1 MSSPSSS
8 LPYKLC
14 KPEHSK
20 LPKSFSS
27 NFLNINPLTAIT
39 SPRNSELFSKTKS
52 SHKPNTKGQPSVV
65 LYRKSDKLPYNKFEL
80 NFKDSGYVTDGGI
93 NKKRERYSN
102 IHSPKHTFISNST
115 KNNKQLMNSKSMR
128 SIKKQPN
135 ANLILMTMNSH
146 HKLLSPSKA
155 HINVASPKIRTSSAV
170 TSPSNKKY
178 TVSPSNQSSIK
189 AKKKKTKGGDS
200 TNNVNNVVSSN
211 NSNVNQQQQQ
221 QQYNEE
227 DKLNQQQLL
236 IERNFINILRDSQLS
251 RDININNDR
260 RREEV
265 ERKRRKLND
274 NGVSLS
280 NIDKILNGE
289 SPSQSESNNNTALS
303 NNNNNNIIHHPKI
316 KQIHLKHKPSQ
327 PYSTSN
333 TNNNN
338 NNSPSKLSSPS
349 RQILKP
355 KIDNLEYYQQIQQ
368 HRKFNNNNN
377 SKPKTKKSKS
387 NNTKISIDSSF
398 RESSSK
404 HNKQPH
410 ISSSNSLLDSKLLCG
425 ASENEYKKTHRSQE
439 DIQKYMYIKRK
450 NEIINE
456 ENKIKQK
463 NKRILS
469 NFQELFNLS
478 NVRRCFPKTT
488 KHKLTKHK
496 HHHHRHQHQQYK
508 YMDSNMN
515 ISTIIDEN
523 ILKDELFNVHNILHY
538 NDDAVL
544 LLPFHNA
551 NANHHSDSNMTIR
564 SEHAV
569 VDNNVNDDTKKHTI
583 KKANK
588 NSISSSNKH
597 SEDNE
602 QIKEEDLLTS
612 ERNVKLTVTSKYE
625 RTPKPS
631 MPNNNNNNTNTPSII
646 TKTNQ
651 SNKPINNNINNVNI
665 NIHHIDDNIRTTSDI
680 VVTKE
685 MNIPSLSHSYNTN
698 PNNQHTDI
706 IIEPRCVLNLV
717 EIIKIIIQRKVFS
730 FLYQLYIT
738 KMIHIQYYNGI
749 SLLIAILKYNAFRQL
764 ENYAIYNSYYIT
776 LMKMFSPFI
785 RTQFEFFIN
794 QLQYKKK
801 VEFLME
807 FLTKR
812 FKLTCLAR
820 IHFYGNIRTSQ
831 RNYITNRFRKLV
843 RPWLM
848 EAFDV
853 FVYNVN
859 SKYGDSYNSDDED
872 DDDDDTMYLAERRM
886 KTFLYRSL
894 SSEES
899 YFIDPNSEGS
909 RNLHNLIGVMKSFDD
924 KREEEFDGEN
934 AFRGLKENVFRV
946 IKENAKE
953 KVWKRMNDKQ
963 SEDIKHVNS
972 IKKSD
977 DKDNG
982 NILVDSIEVGND
994 EGHHSEQSQ
1003 VSGNDKVDKVN
1014 EVSSHELKQQQQ
1026 HVGTEQDISV
1036 DKEHSN
1042 IDWVINLPSDTKS
1055 KDNETR
1061 ITNEKPK
1068 LEIIIEPS
1076 KETLLKDINNTNT
1089 YNNITSPL
1097 IHSPKIDLPF
1107 TPPPH
1112 KSKDED
1118 EPPIN
1123 PFTQLDMNAL
1133 AEAITNDIINNMV
1146 HQELTKP
1153 KLLPHKHFISQTN
1166 PNNNNNLQLSQSGS
1180 LTSSSL
1186 NNLTNS
1192 DKQRDSSSPKHA
1204 SSYTNIAFYS
1214 NINDNILASY
1224 SLSSVFNRTLKEKKK
1239 QHAITLYN
1247 QQIGPQL
1254 IQLIKHEIIINY
1266 SDILNN
1272 ISSPLR
1278 NIPEGLMTS
1287 LVLENTELLKKN
1299 YRLSQINKEISDI
1312 LNKQRILNAFAP
1324 INKRIRLQTSKQL
1337 IDKTS
1342 KLTGKPLEYAEQEYD
1357 DMLNNC
1363 LIDATIELINKER
1376 KYGDAGE
1383 PLPWSNRTR
1392 DIAFKYDKSNPH
1404 KLASYIEQQLTLL
1417 LNEKM
1422 GLINDNYDY
1431 LYPEQV
1437 NIERDRKL
1445 IENIKHELKEDE
1457 PQWTNLEIQETQLKL
1472 EVTDMILEQCYNE
1485 VVEILEHIQ
1494 FSRKRPDLYQYK
1506 SIYACEE
1513 MPRLSFQMTTTNDGQ
1528 EDDSDV
1534 INI

>member
-20 LPKSFSS
+20 IPKSFSS

-39 SPRNSELFSKTKS
+39 SPRNSEIFSKTKS

-65 LYRKSDKLPYNKFEL
+65 LYRKTDKLPYNKFEL

-115 KNNKQLMNSKSMR
+115 KNNKKLMNSKSMR
-128 SIKKQPN
+128 SIKKQSN
-135 ANLILMTMNSH
+135 SNLILMTTNSH
-146 HKLLSPSKA
+146 HKMLSPSKA
-155 HINVASPKIRTSSAV
+155 HINIASPKNRTSSAV

-178 TVSPSNQSSIK
+178 TLSPSNQSSIK
-189 AKKKKTKGGDS
+189 AKKKKTKGGD
-200 TNNVNNVVSSN
+200 NNVNNVGNSN
-211 NSNVNQQQQQ
+211 NGNINQQQQ

-251 RDININNDR
+251 RDNNINKDR

-289 SPSQSESNNNTALS
+289 SPSQSESNNEVAT
-303 NNNNNNIIHHPKI
+303 NNNNNIYHPKI

-338 NNSPSKLSSPS
+338 NNPSKLSSPS

-368 HRKFNNNNN
+368 HRKFNNN

-387 NNTKISIDSSF
+387 NNTKISINSSF

-496 HHHHRHQHQQYK
+496 HHHHRQHQQQYK

-523 ILKDELFNVHNILHY
+523 ILKDEVFNVHNILHY
-538 NDDAVL
+538 HDDAVL
-544 LLPFHNA
+544 LLPFHHA
-551 NANHHSDSNMTIR
+551 NANHHSDSNTNTIIG

-569 VDNNVNDDTKKHTI
+569 VDNNVNDDTKKHTTTTI

-588 NSISSSNKH
+588 SSISSSNKH

-612 ERNVKLTVTSKYE
+612 ERNVKPTVTSKYE

-631 MPNNNNNNTNTPSII
+631 IPNNNNNANTPSII

-665 NIHHIDDNIRTTSDI
+665 NIHQIEDNIRTTSDI

-717 EIIKIIIQRKVFS
+717 EIIKIIIQRKVFY
-730 FLYQLYIT
+730 FFYQLYIT
-738 KMIHIQYYNGI
+738 EMIRLQYKTGI
-749 SLLIAILKYNAFRQL
+749 LYLIAILKYYAFRQL
-764 ENYAIYNSYYIT
+764 ENYATYKSYYII
-776 LMKMFSPFI
+776 LMKLLSPFI

-794 QLQYKKK
+794 QLTYKKK
-801 VEFLME
+801 IEYLME

-812 FKLTCLAR
+812 FKVTCLAR

-831 RNYITNRFRKLV
+831 RNYIINVFRKLA

-859 SKYGDSYNSDDED
+859 NKYGYSYNSDDED
-872 DDDDDTMYLAERRM
+872 EDDMMYLAENRM
-886 KTFLYRSL
+886 KTFLYMSL

-909 RNLHNLIGVMKSFDD
+909 PNLHNLYAMMESFDD
-924 KREEEFDGEN
+924 KGGEEFDGEN
-934 AFRGLKENVFRV
+934 IFRV
-946 IKENAKE
+946 LKENAKE
-953 KVWKRMNDKQ
+953 KVWKRMNKQ
-963 SEDIKHVNS
+963 NEEVNEDVKHESS
-972 IKKSD
+972 IKKSENTCCYNN
-977 DKDNG
+977 NG

-1003 VSGNDKVDKVN
+1003 VSGNDKVDKVSEVN
-1014 EVSSHELKQQQQ
+1014 EVSSQELKQQQ

-1036 DKEHSN
+1036 DKEQSN
-1042 IDWVINLPSDTKS
+1042 IDWVISLPSDSKS

-1061 ITNEKPK
+1061 IINEKPK

-1076 KETLLKDINNTNT
+1076 KETLLQDINSTNT

-1112 KSKDED
+1112 KDTTKSKDDD

-1123 PFTQLDMNAL
+1123 PFTQLDMDSL
-1133 AEAITNDIINNMV
+1133 ADAITNDIINNMV
-1146 HQELTKP
+1146 HQEINKP
-1153 KLLPHKHFISQTN
+1153 KLLPHKHFLSQAN
-1166 PNNNNNLQLSQSGS
+1166 PNNNLQLSQSGS

-1192 DKQRDSSSPKHA
+1192 DKRDSSSPKHA
-1204 SSYTNIAFYS
+1204 SSYTNIAFCT

-1224 SLSSVFNRTLKEKKK
+1224 SLSSVFNRTIKEKKK

-1254 IQLIKHEIIINY
+1254 IQLIKQEIIINY
-1266 SDILNN
+1266 TDILNN

-1299 YRLSQINKEISDI
+1299 YRLSQINKEISEI

-1342 KLTGKPLEYAEQEYD
+1342 KSTGKPLEYAEQEYD

-1392 DIAFKYDKSNPH
+1392 DIAFKYDKNNPH
-1404 KLASYIEQQLTLL
+1404 KLACYIEQQLTLL

-1437 NIERDRKL
+1437 NIERDKKL

-1457 PQWTNLEIQETQLKL
+1457 SQWSNLEIQETQLKL